1 MTQVSKPEDTLQLAA
16 GDLVAGKYRVDR
28 VLGRGAMGVV
38 VAARHEELGQKV
50 AIKLL
55 HPDVSASD
63 DGRERFLREARAA
76 AKLESDHV
84 ARVFDVGTF
93 GETNA
98 YLVMEHLEGS
108 DLEKYLE
115 AQGPLPIEEAVD
127 YVLEALEALAHA
139 HAHGMVHRDIKPSN
153 LFLTERMD
161 GSRRVKILDFGI
173 SKTESGLGV
182 SSPGSSTLTS
192 PHAVLGS
199 PAYMAPEQIR
209 SSKTVDQRADIWSVG
224 VMLYELV
231 TGKSPFLGETIG
243 DTLARVLAGKPESIT
258 KFRPDAP
265 RELVAVIDTC
275 LESDEKNRFQNVAE
289 LAKALAPLAS
299 NRTKDLPAR
308 IVRVLG
314 ASKGTPSPRAVIPS
328 DAGIHVNT
336 AAETLAVVNAAS
348 SQGTHITAT
357 SRDLKTEPSRS
368 SRPLAI
374 LVALMVVGF
383 AAFFLVKLRSE
394 TEPPKPATSERVSF
408 VPEPTAANHA
418 QSAVTPAVAPTPEIL
433 PVTTSSSI
441 ANIAKT
447 TPDMPAPTA
456 SNSSAPTAGKPISK
470 SPASPSQKTT
480 PAPNSTYPSG
490 LLDGRD

>member
-1 MTQVSKPEDTLQLAA
+1 MTQPSKPEETLQVAV

-98 YLVMEHLEGS
+98 YLVMEHLEGC

-115 AQGPLPIEEAVD
+115 AQGALPFDEAVD

-153 LFLTERMD
+153 LFLTQRMD
-161 GSRRVKILDFGI
+161 GTRRVKILDFGI

-231 TGKSPFLGETIG
+231 TGKSPFIGETIG
-243 DTLARVLAGKPESIT
+243 DTLARVLAGKPELIT

-265 RELVAVIDTC
+265 KELVFAINTC
-275 LESDEKNRFQNVAE
+275 LECDEKNRFQNVAE
-289 LAKALAPLAS
+289 LARALAPLGS
-299 NRTKDLPAR
+299 SRTKDLPDR

-314 ASKGTPSPRAVIPS
+314 AKGAPPPRAIIPS
-328 DAGIHVNT
+328 DVGAHVN
-336 AAETLAVVNAAS
+336 AVAETLAAS
-348 SQGTHITAT
+348 PGVSSGGTHITAT
-357 SRDLKTEPSRS
+357 SHDLKPEASRS
-368 SRPLAI
+368 SRPLAALAI
-374 LVALMVVGF
+374 LAVAGA
-383 AAFFLVKLRSE
+383 AAFFFVKLRSE
-394 TEPPKPATSERVSF
+394 TEIAKPATSERVSF
-408 VPEPTAANHA
+408 VPEAPTQKPPALAVSQSSPPEIVPVATPSAMVHAAA
-418 QSAVTPAVAPTPEIL
+418 DTPTPAASH
-433 PVTTSSSI
+433 SSSLG
-441 ANIAKT
+441 AQTPAGKPLTKSSASPTKT
-447 TPDMPAPTA
+447 TPT
-456 SNSSAPTAGKPISK
+456 
-470 SPASPSQKTT
+470 
-480 PAPNSTYPSG
+480 PNSTYPSG